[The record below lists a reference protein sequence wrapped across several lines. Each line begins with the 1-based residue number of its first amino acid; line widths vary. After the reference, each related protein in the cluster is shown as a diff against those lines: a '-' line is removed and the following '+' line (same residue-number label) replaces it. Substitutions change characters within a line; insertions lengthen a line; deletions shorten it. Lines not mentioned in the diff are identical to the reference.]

1 MQNVIK
7 NMYKSKGL
15 FICRHPVHQKFDFA
29 VSPYHILKQKKCYK
43 KGCVEFLWRCNVGVR
58 GKKCPRG
65 YKHVGR
71 NCFSC
76 KYYYEEKICRIP
88 ESLVDDQT
96 LAQFFKDLD
105 DYEFWLWMVC
115 GRKVEFSGKVASV
128 YPSLLKTVDNDK
140 SFIKM
145 SGFLITFDCGYIG
158 DDLFDD
164 TIYLQ
169 TSAHF
174 LSKWQPAPG
183 DELDFEATL
192 NNDRGRIVLTKPSRV
207 EIARCGA
214 QPIINYSK
222 ALVGRAT
229 GIIVSDD
236 TRLCRNCPYGAL
248 LDVEEIRP
256 KQSQY
261 RRFYC
266 LQGVEFSKDCLVRL
280 ERKLQE
286 YFQTQTSTG

>member
-7 NMYKSKGL
+7 NMYKAKDL
-15 FICRHPVHQKFDFA
+15 FVCRHPVHQKFDFSI
-29 VSPYHILKQKKCYK
+29 SPYHILKQKKCYK
-43 KGCVEFLWRCNVGVR
+43 KGCVEFLWRCNVGTK

-96 LAQFFKDLD
+96 LEQFFKDLD
-105 DYEFWLWMVC
+105 DYEFWLSSVS

-128 YPSLLKTVDNDK
+128 YPSLLKTIDNDK

-145 SGFLITFDCGYIG
+145 RGFLITFDCGHIG

-169 TSAHF
+169 TGTHF
-174 LSKWQPAPG
+174 LAKWQPAPG
-183 DELDFEATL
+183 DELDFEARL
-192 NNDRGRIVLTKPSRV
+192 NDERGRVILTSPSRV
-207 EIARCGA
+207 EIIRSENK
-214 QPIINYSK
+214 PIIDYSK

-229 GIIVSDD
+229 GNTVKDD
-236 TRLCRNCPYGAL
+236 IRLCRNCPYGAL
-248 LDVEEIRP
+248 LDVEEISP
-256 KQSQY
+256 KPNEY

-266 LQGVEFSKDCLVRL
+266 LRGMEFSKDCLVRL

-286 YFQTQTSTG
+286 YLQAQPSTG